1 MKKTLLILGLAA
13 LSGCTQI
20 IVPEPVG
27 KIILQHPVTREVFV
41 CDSDSDVPTDICAAE
56 LEEAGFVRLTD
67 KPTFPGK
74 NDIPERGSYPTRRY
88 RDRESAP
95 RW

>member
-1 MKKTLLILGLAA
+1 ML

-20 IVPEPVG
+20 IVPAQTGRVV
-27 KIILQHPVTREVFV
+27 LQHPVSREVFV
-41 CDSDSDVPTDICAAE
+41 CDSESDLPIDICAAE

-67 KPTFPGK
+67 KPTFVGK
-74 NDIPERGSYPTRRY
+74 DDIPDRGAYPTRRY
-88 RDRESAP
+88 RDKQDVP